1 MKSTGRH
8 CGARHLSIVNVRNG
22 ADPDERGERLVVSI
36 IRTVAGEPGIPASFP
51 ILFDAQMAIIE
62 PAFAWL
68 LEHAALQGRSSVSD
82 TVRTYAE
89 HIYDW
94 FDTLEQSGLDW
105 RMVDEGVI
113 AEYRNRMLETPSQ
126 HTGRPY
132 ARSTINARVMSVCRF
147 YTWAHEQGW
156 IDALPFRRRPRAGPT
171 FREDGGGP
179 RFMERNTLALSSPE
193 KLPRPLRV
201 DELDRLF
208 AKLGPTPRLAAE
220 WALTAGLRRKEI
232 CGFTVDMVPN
242 SHDLTQQDDPLVGVP
257 LSITKGDYPRTVYP
271 PLRLIDRTDWY
282 VGEERARIV
291 RRARARDRH
300 YRASPNLLLAT
311 TGAALS
317 RKRLTALFAEG
328 FAAAGI
334 KGTFHWLRHT
344 FAMVMLARLQR
355 QARHNPDLNP
365 LKILQVLMGH
375 RSIATTAIYLRC
387 VEVHDRDLS
396 ECLGWLYGEVIPDA
410 A

>member
-1 MKSTGRH
+1 M
-8 CGARHLSIVNVRNG
+8 
-22 ADPDERGERLVVSI
+22 VSI
-36 IRTVAGEPGIPASFP
+36 IRAAAGEPGIPAGFP
-51 ILFDAQMAIIE
+51 ILFDAEMAIIE

-68 LEHAALQGRSSVSD
+68 LDYATLQGRSSVSD

-94 FDTLEQSGLDW
+94 FDTLEQSGFDW
-105 RMVDEGVI
+105 RTVDEGVI
-113 AEYRNRMLETPSQ
+113 AEYRNRMLEMPSQ

-132 ARSTINARVMSVCRF
+132 ARTTINARVMSVCRF
-147 YTWAHEQGW
+147 YAWAHEQGW
-156 IDALPFRRRPRAGPT
+156 VDQLPFRRRQRMSAM
-171 FREDGGGP
+171 FREEGGGP
-179 RFMERNTLALSSPE
+179 RFMERNTLMLSAPE
-193 KLPRPLRV
+193 RLPRPLRA

-208 AKLGPTPRLAAE
+208 AQLGPTPRLAAE

-232 CGFTVDMVPN
+232 CGFTIEMVPD
-242 SHDLTQQDDPLVGVP
+242 SHDLTPRDHPLVGVP
-257 LSITKGDYPRTVYP
+257 LIITKGDRPRTVYP

-291 RRARARDRH
+291 GRARARDRR
-300 YRASPNLLLAT
+300 YRPPPHLLLAR

-334 KGTFHWLRHT
+334 TGSFHWLRHT

-355 QARHNPDLNP
+355 QARLNPDLNP

-396 ECLGWLYGEVIPDA
+396 ECLDWLYGEVIPDA